1 MLAKRIGRE
10 VRVTIRRGDEFRAS
24 LRIRVRIV
32 TAHWL
37 VLAIAPQPFTI
48 LVALVARHVYDYALT
63 SQGADGF
70 KQVNG
75 AHDIGSVI
83 FKGVLIADADDR
95 LRREVKDDF
104 GLEFCDGSFQA
115 IVITYVCEYGA
126 QT

>member
-1 MLAKRIGRE
+1 M
-10 VRVTIRRGDEFRAS
+10 
-24 LRIRVRIV
+24 

-48 LVALVARHVYDYALT
+48 LVALVAGHVYDYALT
-63 SQGADGF
+63 SKGANGF

-75 AHDIGSVI
+75 AHDIGRVI
-83 FKGVLIADADDR
+83 FKWILIADADDR
-95 LRREVKDDF
+95 LRREVKDHF

-115 IVITYVCEYGA
+115 FVITYVCEYRA